1 MNQAVSSVS
10 NRQNS
15 VLTLPPHR
23 LEKLSVLDQHLT
35 RRRDRTRLA
44 EAEHRIPMAS
54 EEEWPMESHDL
65 LVVCT
70 ERKLSFYRANTPV
83 KQGEIDSLSVPERR
97 IHSEQV

>member
-1 MNQAVSSVS
+1 
-10 NRQNS
+10 
-15 VLTLPPHR
+15 
-23 LEKLSVLDQHLT
+23 
-35 RRRDRTRLA
+35 
-44 EAEHRIPMAS
+44 MAS